1 LAAARFTSRVCV
13 RVSPPHTES
22 VGHADHA
29 DQLPG
34 TQSTT
39 HGFNAHCSRFTS
51 VEHALPPL
59 RAGRTVDHVN
69 VRTPTPH
76 APVHADARR
85 SHTASDGGGGGG
97 SGQSRV

>member
-1 LAAARFTSRVCV
+1 LAAARSTSRVCV
-13 RVSPPHTES
+13 RGSPPHTES

-39 HGFNAHCSRFTS
+39 HGFNAHCSCFTR
-51 VEHALPPL
+51 VEHAWPPL

-85 SHTASDGGGGGG
+85 SHTASTTR
-97 SGQSRV
+97 GQSRVWRCS